1 LNAAPAAEP
10 ADGEAFALHVF
21 WGHARRRDKSRPRCE
36 GSKAMSARHVAR
48 PAEHARTYFGMV
60 LCEGCWDDGWRAEG
74 SEGMVDPSFGEIMHK
89 HAGEWLS

>member
-1 LNAAPAAEP
+1 
-10 ADGEAFALHVF
+10 
-21 WGHARRRDKSRPRCE
+21 
-36 GSKAMSARHVAR
+36 MSARHVAR